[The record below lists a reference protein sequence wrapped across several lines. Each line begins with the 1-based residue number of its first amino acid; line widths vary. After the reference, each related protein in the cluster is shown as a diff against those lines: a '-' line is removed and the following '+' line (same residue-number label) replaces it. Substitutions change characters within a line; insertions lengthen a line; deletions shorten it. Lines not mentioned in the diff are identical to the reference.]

1 MGRTGMDGLQKISGC
16 DSPNRAADIIFVH
29 GLDGDACTTWHPKD
43 RPDAFWPAWL
53 GEDIP
58 AVGVWSLGYAVS
70 ASAWKGH
77 TMPLADRATNILDW
91 LELDGI
97 GCRPVMFI
105 CHSLGGL
112 LVKQVLRHAGD
123 FGNPAWKAV
132 ATQTKAVVFLSTP
145 HSGAD
150 LASWVQYIGGL
161 LRATVSV
168 EELEAHHPRLRELN
182 LW

>member
-1 MGRTGMDGLQKISGC
+1 
-16 DSPNRAADIIFVH
+16 
-29 GLDGDACTTWHPKD
+29 
-43 RPDAFWPAWL
+43 
-53 GEDIP
+53 
-58 AVGVWSLGYAVS
+58 
-70 ASAWKGH
+70 
-77 TMPLADRATNILDW
+77 MPLADRATNILDW

-150 LASWVQYIGGL
+150 LASWVQYIG
-161 LRATVSV
+161 
-168 EELEAHHPRLRELN
+168 
-182 LW
+182 